1 MAFSLGSQ
9 EADTNGTTN
18 VVAVSSPSAG
28 ISRQVSQVVVH
39 NVDSVAAV
47 ANVYYDNG
55 AAVRRVY
62 RATLQVGESLTVG
75 GFILDSSAEIEVDL
89 DAAHTTTA
97 PTIVASFA
105 DYS

>member
-1 MAFSLGSQ
+1 MAFLPGSQ

-18 VVAVSSPSAG
+18 VVAVSSPASG
-28 ISRQVSQVVVH
+28 VTRQVSQVVVH
-39 NVDSVAAV
+39 NVDTVSAI

-55 AAVRRVY
+55 AAVRRMF
-62 RATLQVGESLTVG
+62 RTTLNVGESMTVG

-105 DYS
+105 DFS